1 MASNN
6 VAATLVSIRTSALPV
21 LTGLMG
27 TMGIVT
33 GLYSFKA
40 PVDAETLF
48 GILVP
53 SSVQASKELS
63 SWQKAQT
70 YTRGLRNFAGGLSIV
85 GITLFWRFSSLCQS
99 SPVAAVTARRCLGII
114 FLTGTVIAGGDGLVI
129 TQFAHAEGIS
139 KEAKEVAEKTGTGH
153 LVMTLPILALGLA
166 CFFI

>member
-1 MASNN
+1 MAS
-6 VAATLVSIRTSALPV
+6 LRTSALPA

-33 GLYSFKA
+33 GLYSFRA

-53 SSVQASKELS
+53 SSVNASKELS
-63 SWQKAQT
+63 TWQHAQT

-85 GITLFWRFSSLCQS
+85 GITVFWRFSSLCQS
-99 SPVAAVTARRCLGII
+99 SPVAALTAKRCLGII
-114 FLTGTVIAGGDGLVI
+114 FLTGSVIGAGDGLI
-129 TQFAHAEGIS
+129 INQFARGEGIS
-139 KEAKEVAEKTGTGH
+139 EKAREVAKKAGLGH
-153 LVMTLPILALGLA
+153 LVMALPILALGLS